1 MLTTDTYG
9 VYPIAPTPFLTNGDI
24 DFNSISRL
32 VSFYKE
38 VGAKGVT
45 ILGVLGEASKMN
57 AEEAVLVINAYAK
70 NCNGLDLIVGVNS
83 PGFASMK
90 YLADSAMRAGA
101 CAVLLGA
108 PSNLR
113 TDDQIIGYYNTAASV
128 LGPETP
134 FIIQDYPLVLQ
145 VVFSNHV
152 IKEII
157 NTNQNCAG
165 LKHEDWPG
173 LEKIRTLHRWMDEGS
188 VRRVPIVTGNSGLFL
203 DFECDNGVNGAMT
216 GYAFPEML
224 VEAVGLSRIGKKD
237 EMHDL
242 YDAHLPYL
250 RYEAQP
256 KVGVGIRKYVLKR
269 RGIFTSDT
277 QRAPFIPLS
286 DASMSEI
293 DYLLDRL
300 TKKLGITSIMRSYD
314 V

>member
-1 MLTTDTYG
+1 MLKTDTYG

-24 DFNSISRL
+24 DFDSISRL

-57 AEEAVLVINAYAK
+57 AEEAVQVINAYAQK
-70 NCNGLDLIVGVNS
+70 CDGLDLVVGVNS
-83 PGFASMK
+83 QGFASMK
-90 YLADSAMRAGA
+90 ILADSAMKAGA

-113 TDDQIIGYYNTAASV
+113 TDDQIIGYYNTAAKV
-128 LGPETP
+128 LGSETP
-134 FIIQDYPLVLQ
+134 FIIQDYPLVLS
-145 VVFSNHV
+145 VIFSNQV
-152 IKEII
+152 IKEIV
-157 NTNQNCAG
+157 NRNQNCAG

-173 LEKIRTLHRWMDEGS
+173 LEKLRALRKYMNEGS
-188 VRRVPIVTGNSGLFL
+188 MRRIPIVVGNSGLFL

-224 VEAVGLSRIGKKD
+224 VEAIRLSRAGKKD
-237 EMHDL
+237 AMHDL

-256 KVGVGIRKYVLKR
+256 KIGVGIRKYVLKR
-269 RGIFTSDT
+269 RGIFASDT

-286 DASMSEI
+286 EASMSEV
-293 DYLLDRL
+293 DYLIDRL
-300 TKKLGITSIMRSYD
+300 TKRLGITSIRKHYD
-314 V
+314 A